1 MTHDPMCPCSKA
13 DERGCFLISA
23 NTGKCVSCVCGDK
36 MDTYLDGYDRA
47 LRAARE
53 AIKKQALYLDPECEY
68 RALSAIEALRDT
80 PTRINMED
88 PL

>member
-1 MTHDPMCPCSKA
+1 
-13 DERGCFLISA
+13 
-23 NTGKCVSCVCGDK
+23 